1 MAVKISVFSSLE
13 KIFSYLPLP
22 EKETDELYLINS
34 ERGALQFVV
43 ESDED
48 TKAEIKIKSGI
59 SAKLFSVGEIYSSY
73 TIEEDRQNCAVLND
87 AKPGYYPDL
96 LSDVQGDIALEKG
109 KINVFWLEIDS
120 TDVQKNEYPI
130 EFTVEYEDKSVSRKV
145 RVYTA
150 TAKLPEQE
158 LKHMNW
164 FHADCLADFY
174 NVEVF
179 SEEFWEITENFVKN
193 AVSHGINCLFTPIFT
208 PPLDTEVGGERTTVQ
223 LVGVTKKGY
232 KYSFDFS
239 KLDRWVDMALRNGV
253 KFFEIS
259 HLFTQWG
266 AECCPK
272 IMATTSSGYRKI
284 FGWENKAD
292 SQGYKSFLR
301 QFSEVFKEY
310 TDNKGITDICFV
322 HTSDEPYTD
331 TIKTYT
337 KASKITHEYF
347 SAYRDTDALSHFEI
361 FELGLVGTPIP
372 NENNIEDF
380 KGKVE
385 NLWTYYCCGPVNNNL
400 PNRFFCLPSIRNRIL
415 GVLLY
420 KYNCEGFLHWG
431 YNFYNSQYS
440 KEHINP
446 FEVSDAGGHFPSG
459 DSYIVY
465 PGENG
470 QPLSSLRQKVFY
482 EGIQDISAL
491 RLLEKQTSREYAL
504 GFIEKY
510 LGDISFTNY
519 PLDNETFLQFRKALV
534 GFFKC

>member
-13 KIFSYLPLP
+13 KIFSYLPVP
-22 EKETDELYLINS
+22 ENQTESLYLING
-34 ERGALQFVV
+34 ERGAVQFVV
-43 ESDED
+43 ESDENIE
-48 TKAEIKIKSGI
+48 AYIKIKSDI
-59 SAKLFSVGEIYSSY
+59 QTKLFRVDEIYSSY
-73 TIEEDRQNCAVLND
+73 TINEDRENCTVLND

-96 LSDVQGDIALEKG
+96 LNDVKDNVELK
-109 KINVFWLEIDS
+109 KDTINVFWLEIDS
-120 TDVQKNEYPI
+120 SNITKEEYPV
-130 EFTVEYEDKSVSRKV
+130 EFIVESAKESVCRKV
-145 RVYTA
+145 TVYTA
-150 TAKLPEQE
+150 TQKLPAQE

-174 NVEVF
+174 KVEVF
-179 SEEFWEITENFVKN
+179 SEEFWKITENFVKN
-193 AVSHGINCLFTPIFT
+193 AVSHGINCLLTPVFT
-208 PPLDTEVGGERTTVQ
+208 PPLDTEEGGERTTVQ

-232 KYSFDFS
+232 SYTFDFS
-239 KLDRWVDMALRNGV
+239 NLDRWVDMALRNGV

-266 AECCPK
+266 AEYCPK

-301 QFSEVFKEY
+301 QFSLAFKEY
-310 TDNKGITDICFV
+310 TDKKNITHLCFV
-322 HTSDEPYTD
+322 HTSDEPND
-331 TIKTYT
+331 DNIRTYA
-337 KASKITHEYF
+337 KASAITHEYF
-347 SAYRDTDALSHFEI
+347 SAYRDIDALSHYEI

-372 NENNIEDF
+372 SERNIEEF

-385 NLWTYYCCGPVNNNL
+385 NLWTYYCCGPIDNNA

-420 KYNCEGFLHWG
+420 KYDCEGFLHWG

-465 PGENG
+465 PGEDG
-470 QPLSSLRQKVFY
+470 KPLSSLRQKVFY

-504 GFIEKY
+504 QFIEKY
-510 LGDISFTNY
+510 LGDINFISY
-519 PLDNETFLQFRKALV
+519 PLENETFLAFRKALV
-534 GFFKC
+534 QEIK